1 VFIDGFVHQLPDI
14 DPQETGEWLDS
25 LDSVIE
31 IGGRSRAR
39 YLLARLMERAREQGV
54 GVPAMVTSDYI
65 NTIPPEQEPWFPGD
79 EVLERRIRAYI
90 RWNAMAMVDRSNHRF
105 DGLGGH
111 LSTFASAAALY
122 DVGFNHFFRGKG
134 DGGAGDQVFFQGH
147 AAPGVY
153 ARAYL
158 EGRLTEEN
166 LDRFRREVD
175 GGGLPSYPHPRRMP
189 NFWEFPTVSMGL
201 GPLNAVAQAR
211 FNRYLMAR
219 EMADTSKSKV
229 WAFVGD
235 GEMDEPEAMAGLSI
249 AAREQLDNL
258 IFVVNCNLQRLDGPV
273 RGNGKIIQELE
284 AIFRGA
290 GWNVIKVIWG
300 RGWDDLLAR
309 DVDGVLVNQM
319 NSTVDGQF
327 QKYAV
332 ESGAYIR
339 EHFFGPDPRLQRMV
353 EHLSDDD
360 LRMLPR
366 GGHDYRKLYAAYK
379 MAVEHEGSPTVI
391 LAKTIKGWTL
401 GAGIESRNA
410 THQIKK
416 LTANELLD
424 FRDRL
429 QLPIPDAEVTDG
441 DPPFWHPGTDS
452 PEFEYMMARRR
463 ALGGSVP
470 ERVVRKK
477 MFSVPVRDPEAAGPG
492 PYADVLAGT
501 GEKVKASTTT
511 AFARLLRNLLR
522 DPDVGARI
530 VPIIPDEAR
539 TFGLDALFREYKIYA
554 PFGQRYEPV
563 DAELLL
569 SYREASNGR
578 ILEEGITEAGSMATL
593 TAAGTSYAT
602 WGEPM
607 IPFFIFYSMFGFQ
620 RVGDLIWSFGDQ
632 RGRGFL
638 LGATAGRTTLAGEGL
653 QHCDGQ
659 SQLLASAYPNCAA
672 YDPAFAYEMGV
683 IIRDGIERMYGPEPE
698 DCFYYLTLYNEN
710 YPMPEMPEGVEEG
723 IVRGLYRFR
732 TAPETNGNGKR
743 AQILASGTAML
754 AALDAQQILAED
766 YGVAAD
772 VWSAT
777 SYKMLREEAL
787 STERWNRLHPTE
799 PARTPYVTELL
810 NDSEGPIVAVTDFMK
825 AVPDQV
831 ARFAPR
837 PFASLGTDGYGY
849 SDTRVALR
857 RHFEVDAANI
867 VIAVLHG
874 LAQTEAVKSEVV
886 EEAIARFDVDP
897 DKVDPRLT

>member
-1 VFIDGFVHQLPDI
+1 MFIDGFVHQLPDI
-14 DPQETGEWLDS
+14 DPQETGEWLES
-25 LDSVIE
+25 LDAVID

-134 DGGAGDQVFFQGH
+134 DGGSGDQVFFQGH

-153 ARAYL
+153 ARAFL
-158 EGRLTEEN
+158 EGRLNEEH

-189 NFWEFPTVSMGL
+189 TFWEFPTVSMGL

-332 ESGAYIR
+332 ESAPTSASTSS
-339 EHFFGPDPRLQRMV
+339 GPTRACSAWSSTSATTTCAL
-353 EHLSDDD
+353 
-360 LRMLPR
+360 LPR

-391 LAKTIKGWTL
+391 LAKTVKGWTL

-416 LTANELLD
+416 LTPDELQRVPRPPAD
-424 FRDRL
+424 PDPRL
-429 QLPIPDAEVTDG
+429 RGGRRRPAVLAPGHRLARVRVHDG
-441 DPPFWHPGTDS
+441 
-452 PEFEYMMARRR
+452 EAARRSAVRCPSGSCVRRCSRRRCATTRRRTQARSPTCSR
-463 ALGGSVP
+463 ARGRRCRRAPRPRSRGCSATCCAIP
-470 ERVVRKK
+470 TSAR
-477 MFSVPVRDPEAAGPG
+477 
-492 PYADVLAGT
+492 
-501 GEKVKASTTT
+501 ASC
-511 AFARLLRNLLR
+511 
-522 DPDVGARI
+522 
-530 VPIIPDEAR
+530 PIIPDEAR

-569 SYREASNGR
+569 SYREAANGR
-578 ILEEGITEAGSMATL
+578 ILEEGITEAGSMATF

-602 WGEPM
+602 WNQPM

-620 RVGDLIWSFGDQ
+620 RVGDLVWSFGDQ

-659 SQLLASAYPNCAA
+659 SQLLASTFPNCAA

-683 IIRDGIERMYGPEPE
+683 IVRDGIERMYGPEPE

-710 YPMPEMPEGVEEG
+710 YPMPAMPEGVEEG

-732 TAPETNGNGKR
+732 VSPTAGDTGAEAGADPRQRHRDARR
-743 AQILASGTAML
+743 ARRAADPRRRVRRRRRRVERDELQDAARRS
-754 AALDAQQILAED
+754 ALDRAVEPPAPQRAGPHAVRHRD
-766 YGVAAD
+766 ARPTARAR
-772 VWSAT
+772 SSPSPT
-777 SYKMLREEAL
+777 S
-787 STERWNRLHPTE
+787 
-799 PARTPYVTELL
+799 
-810 NDSEGPIVAVTDFMK
+810 
-825 AVPDQV
+825 
-831 ARFAPR
+831 
-837 PFASLGTDGYGY
+837 
-849 SDTRVALR
+849 
-857 RHFEVDAANI
+857 
-867 VIAVLHG
+867 
-874 LAQTEAVKSEVV
+874 
-886 EEAIARFDVDP
+886 
-897 DKVDPRLT
+897 